1 MLGLKCNQIQLTS
14 WLNIITTFI
23 NIILTTSKAYYL
35 FFLKNLYTHY
45 ITYSIVHYII

>member
-14 WLNIITTFI
+14 WLNIITTLI

-35 FFLKNLYTHY
+35 FFLKNLYT
-45 ITYSIVHYII
+45 IIVHYI